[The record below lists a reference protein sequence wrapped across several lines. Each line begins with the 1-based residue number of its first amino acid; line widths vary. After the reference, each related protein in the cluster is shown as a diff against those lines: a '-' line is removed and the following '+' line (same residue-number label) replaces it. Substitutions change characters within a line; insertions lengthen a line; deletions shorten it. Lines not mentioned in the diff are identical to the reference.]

1 MKKEM
6 NVWQRLQR
14 NQTAFILLVL
24 CCLLGGCSARAGAPK
39 SKVETANAEAASAS
53 QQRGAVQDGFP
64 FPQIPAVLTSPE
76 ERRSY
81 LLAHYWDEYD
91 FADTVLL
98 HKAEVTEQGLVN
110 YIDLVVSH
118 PDAEEAAG
126 TVDAFCRAVA
136 LSDEARKTMPTLLE
150 KYLYD
155 PMSPM
160 RNDMLYVQFL
170 NGLLAHAPAADAR
183 RDRWTFLRDLAGRN
197 NPGQRAEDF
206 TFYLPDG
213 TRRTLYG
220 MPSQKLLLLFFYDPE
235 CENCHATLL
244 AMKSSEVLAQAVQS
258 GQVAVLAVYTEGN
271 PEVWRARLDEMP
283 QDWTVGT
290 DRELIKRKSLYD
302 LKAMPSL
309 YLLDAS
315 KQVLMKDASLEEIL
329 AGL

>member
-1 MKKEM
+1 M

-126 TVDAFCRAVA
+126 AVDAFCRAVA
-136 LSDEARKTMPTLLE
+136 LSDEARKTMPTLRM
-150 KYLYD
+150 
-155 PMSPM
+155 PS
-160 RNDMLYVQFL
+160 
-170 NGLLAHAPAADAR
+170 
-183 RDRWTFLRDLAGRN
+183 AGPWHCR
-197 NPGQRAEDF
+197 
-206 TFYLPDG
+206 
-213 TRRTLYG
+213 TRRGRRCRRCWRNISTT
-220 MPSQKLLLLFFYDPE
+220 PCRP
-235 CENCHATLL
+235 CATICS
-244 AMKSSEVLAQAVQS
+244 MCSS
-258 GQVAVLAVYTEGN
+258 
-271 PEVWRARLDEMP
+271 
-283 QDWTVGT
+283 
-290 DRELIKRKSLYD
+290 
-302 LKAMPSL
+302 
-309 YLLDAS
+309 
-315 KQVLMKDASLEEIL
+315 
-329 AGL
+329 